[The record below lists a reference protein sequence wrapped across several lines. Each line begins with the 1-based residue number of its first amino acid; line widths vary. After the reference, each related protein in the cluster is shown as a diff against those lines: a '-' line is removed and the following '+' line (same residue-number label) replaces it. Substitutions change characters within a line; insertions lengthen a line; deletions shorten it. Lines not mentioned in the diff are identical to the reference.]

1 MNWRMTVEAY
11 QDFDL
16 EPAEVEFYLTTP
28 TAPLTLCRLFSAS
41 LSVTSSSNSSKMSMD
56 SQRPL
61 QNGHARSESDR
72 ADEIAKLNQQLTSAM
87 YLSGFHGDALI
98 GVSRFLRI
106 STAMLNFDRTSRS

>member
-1 MNWRMTVEAY
+1 M
-11 QDFDL
+11 Q
-16 EPAEVEFYLTTP
+16 VEFYLTTHI
-28 TAPLTLCRLFSAS
+28 APLASSRPVSVS
-41 LSVTSSSNSSKMSMD
+41 LSVTNSFHLSKMSMD

-98 GVSRFLRI
+98 GVSYAARI
-106 STAMLNFDRTSRS
+106 LSQDVNP